1 MNSTINYDSML
12 FTVNEVA
19 EIMRTNKQYVYKLI
33 KSNQLIAI
41 KLGSYKVRRETLCNF
56 FASNEGK
63 DLTDPFNIKP
73 ISFAGGD
80 C

>member
-19 EIMRTNKQYVYKLI
+19 EIMHTNKQYVYKLI
-33 KSNQLIAI
+33 KSNQLIVI

-56 FASNEGK
+56 FASNDGK

>member
-19 EIMRTNKQYVYKLI
+19 EIMHTNKQYVYKLI
-33 KSNQLIAI
+33 KSNQLIVI

-56 FASNEGK
+56 FASNDGK
-63 DLTDPFNIKP
+63 DLTDPLNIKP